1 MVKFTRVTDPERVK
15 DGDLLVFPAGETR
28 LNLKPSTF
36 ADLGLSIGDTTRSD
50 NSAHT
55 VEAWLYRPDC
65 AARCFMLCEIQ
76 GKMPRSGN
84 DLLLS
89 MDACTVR
96 KDPEVPRVLD
106 GAIVPFGPKLWSWE
120 KWAGCWNE
128 TFPDAMMR
136 AFGARVGVAGAIST
150 DACKA
155 HPEDAYANL
164 VWDDG
169 SWKAGLDSRDEA
181 WDEAGSFF
189 PFQNGRGKVDGD
201 SFDIS
206 SLMDWDGGFGWGRK
220 SDRIRFRCGF
230 LAELARRGAKVL
242 RPGAGFAE
250 LVTESVVSWY
260 CGAVRRRF
268 EARVAACRKFMKGL
282 ADDVRRDLAR
292 ARMYGT
298 ASYKAGR
305 KGPGLAR
312 ALLKG
317 TGAAL

>member
-36 ADLGLSIGDTTRSD
+36 ADLGLSVGDTSRSD
-50 NSAHT
+50 NSAVT
-55 VEAWLYRPDC
+55 VEAWLCRPDC
-65 AARCFMLCEIQ
+65 AARCFMLCAVQSET
-76 GKMPRSGN
+76 RSSEN

-89 MDACTVR
+89 MDACVVR
-96 KDPEVPRVLD
+96 KDPEVPKVLR
-106 GAIVPFGPKLWSWE
+106 GAIVPFGPKLWCWE
-120 KWAGCWNE
+120 KWAGCWSK
-128 TFPDAMMR
+128 TFPNAM
-136 AFGARVGVAGAIST
+136 AQALKARVGVAGTISA

-155 HPEDAYANL
+155 HPEDAYANI
-164 VWDDG
+164 VWNTTG
-169 SWKAGLDSRDEA
+169 SWEAELDPEGEDD
-181 WDEAGSFF
+181 WDEAQLFF
-189 PFQNGRGKVDGD
+189 PVQAPRGTVNDD
-201 SFDIS
+201 SFNVNE
-206 SLMDWDGGFGWGRK
+206 LMDWDVWSKG
-220 SDRIRFRCGF
+220 DRIRFGHGF
-230 LAELARRGAKVL
+230 LTELARRGAKIL
-242 RPGAGFAE
+242 RPGDGFAE
-250 LVTESVVSWY
+250 LVTESVISWY

-268 EARVAACRKFMKGL
+268 EARATACRKFMKGL

-298 ASYKAGR
+298 ASYRAGR